1 MKKNKIIKMDKIKTT
16 NKIKTTDKT
25 ITTDKSPR
33 INSIRAKL
41 IGAYMIPVV
50 LIMLLGALSYSRASK
65 AIIANYE
72 AATGNTVQKT
82 AEYYKML
89 LQNTNTKS
97 QKLANDSVLRSYYS
111 GDYKDS
117 ASKETESYGTLNR
130 TILSEKTSDSNIN
143 LITVLAPYGK
153 GLSSNGIIEGDTYGK
168 FVETEEGKAILNTS
182 NAQGVWSGYHTFL
195 DSYLKSSRNTYGIAI
210 SKPIINNKMENIGI
224 LIMDIALPSIQ
235 APMTTI
241 DLPKGS
247 QCAFITSDGREITSG
262 GENEK
267 AVFYGQD
274 FYNKAISATENT
286 GYFYTG
292 YEGENHLF
300 LYSKIGE
307 GQSMLCTLIPK
318 STIIQQA
325 DGIKTV
331 TLIVAIIAMVL
342 AVLVGVVIAGGIS
355 STIGSINTVVKMA
368 EEGDLTVTA
377 VTKRK
382 DEFSLLTK
390 HITGM
395 LGGMKSLVNRTA
407 NAAYSIS
414 ESAESVAAASAQL
427 VDSSKSINLVV
438 ENIETGIEQQAEDAQ
453 NCLKL
458 MGNLDEKLGYVNTS
472 VEQINEFAGN
482 TKGIVN
488 DGMISMEELGTK
500 AKDTFRISKAIIEN
514 IEQLG
519 TESAA
524 IGGIIS
530 TINEIADQTN
540 LLALNASIEA
550 ARAGEAGR
558 GFAVVAGE
566 IRKLAEATMKASER
580 INGLI
585 GSIEERTRA
594 TVHTAGEAEE
604 IVASQEAALHNT
616 AQVFDNITRHVEGLI
631 KNIGDISL
639 RIKDIEETKKETLIA
654 ITNISSVL
662 EETASASVEVQSA
675 ADGQLSATEHLNE
688 AAERLRTDSKELQ
701 NSISSFK
708 L

>member
-1 MKKNKIIKMDKIKTT
+1 MRKNRIITADKR
-16 NKIKTTDKT
+16 
-25 ITTDKSPR
+25 PR
-33 INSIRAKL
+33 LNSIRVKL
-41 IGAYMIPVV
+41 IGAYLIPVV
-50 LIMLLGALSYSRASK
+50 LIMLLGVLSYSRASDS
-65 AIIANYE
+65 IVSNYE

-89 LQNTNTKS
+89 LQNINTKS
-97 QKLANDSVLRSYYS
+97 QKLANDSILRSYYS

-117 ASKETESYGTLNR
+117 ESKESESYGTLNR

-153 GLSSNGIIEGDTYGK
+153 GLSSNGIIGADVYVK
-168 FVETEEGKAILNTS
+168 FIETQEGKTILSTS
-182 NAQGVWSGYHTFL
+182 NTEGVWSGYHTFL
-195 DSYLKSSRNTYGIAI
+195 DDYLKSSKNTYGATI
-210 SKPIINNKMENIGI
+210 SRPIINNKMETIGI

-247 QCAFITSDGREITSG
+247 QCALITSDGREITSG
-262 GENEK
+262 GENAK

-274 FYNKAISATENT
+274 FYNRAVNAPENT

-307 GQSMLCTLIPK
+307 GESMLCTLIPK
-318 STIIQQA
+318 SIILQQA

-331 TLIVAIIAMVL
+331 TVIVVIIAMVI

-382 DEFSLLTK
+382 DEFRLLTK

-395 LGGMKSLVNRTA
+395 LGGMKALVNRTA

-427 VDSSKSINLVV
+427 MDSSRSINLVV

-453 NCLKL
+453 NCLKI
-458 MGNLDEKLGYVNTS
+458 MGNLDEKINHVNTS

-482 TKGIVN
+482 TKNIVKDGI
-488 DGMISMEELGTK
+488 ISMEELGTK

-594 TVHTAGEAEE
+594 TVHTANEAEE
-604 IVASQEAALHNT
+604 IVASQESALHNT

-631 KNIGDISL
+631 KNIDDISL

-662 EETASASVEVQSA
+662 EETASASVEVQNA
-675 ADGQLSATEHLNE
+675 ADSQLSATEHLNE
-688 AAERLRTDSKELQ
+688 AAGRLREDSKELQ
-701 NSISSFK
+701 SSISSFK

>member
-1 MKKNKIIKMDKIKTT
+1 MNKNKKSTT
-16 NKIKTTDKT
+16 VT
-25 ITTDKSPR
+25 SPR
-33 INSIRAKL
+33 LNSIRAKL
-41 IGAYMIPVV
+41 IGAYLIPVV
-50 LIMLLGALSYSRASK
+50 LIMLLGAFSYSRASN
-65 AIIANYE
+65 AIVSNYE

-89 LQNTNTKS
+89 LQNMNTKS
-97 QKLANDSVLRSYYS
+97 QKLANDSIIRSYYS
-111 GDYKDS
+111 GDYRDMKS
-117 ASKETESYGTLNR
+117 EESERYGTSNR
-130 TILSEKTSDSNIN
+130 IILSEKISDSNIN

-153 GLSSNGIIEGDTYGK
+153 GLSSNGVIETDTYGK
-168 FVETEEGKAILNTS
+168 FIETKEGKEILSTS
-182 NAQGVWSGYHTFL
+182 NTEGVWSGYHTFL
-195 DSYLKSSRNTYGIAI
+195 DDYLKSSINTYGI
-210 SKPIINNKMENIGI
+210 SMSRQIINNKMETIGI
-224 LIMDIALPSIQ
+224 LIIDIALSSIQ
-235 APMTTI
+235 APMATI
-241 DLPKGS
+241 NLPKGS
-247 QCAFITSDGREITSG
+247 QCAFITPDGREITSG
-262 GENEK
+262 GENTE

-274 FYNKAISATENT
+274 YYNKAVNASENT

-300 LYSKIGE
+300 LYSKIGV
-307 GQSMLCTLIPK
+307 GGSMLCTLIPK
-318 STIIQQA
+318 STILQQA

-331 TLIVAIIAMVL
+331 TLIIVIIAMII
-342 AVLVGVVIAGGIS
+342 AVLVGVIIAGGIS
-355 STIGSINTVVKMA
+355 STIRSINTVVRMA
-368 EEGDLTVTA
+368 EEGDMTVTA

-382 DEFSLLTK
+382 DEFRLLTK

-395 LGGMKSLVNRTA
+395 LGGMKSLVNRAA

-427 VDSSKSINLVV
+427 MDSARSINLVV
-438 ENIETGIEQQAEDAQ
+438 ENIESGIEQQAEDAQ
-453 NCLKL
+453 NCLKI
-458 MGNLDEKLGYVNTS
+458 MGDLDEKLNHVNTS
-472 VEQINEFAGN
+472 VEQINDFAGN
-482 TKGIVN
+482 TKNIVN
-488 DGMISMEELGTK
+488 NGRVSMEELGTK

-594 TVHTAGEAEE
+594 TVFTANEAEE
-604 IVASQEAALHNT
+604 IVASQESALHNT
-616 AQVFDNITRHVEGLI
+616 AQVFDDITGHVEGLI
-631 KNIGDISL
+631 QNINEISL
-639 RIKDIEETKKETLIA
+639 RIKDIEETKKETLYA

-675 ADGQLSATEHLNE
+675 ADSQLSATEHLNQ
-688 AAERLRTDSKELQ
+688 AAGRLREDSNELQ
-701 NSISSFK
+701 SSISSFK